1 MNKAIFLDRDGTINV
16 EKDYLYKIE
25 EFELIPNVIN
35 GLRMLQNS
43 GYLLIIITNQSGIA
57 RGYYS
62 ENDYEK
68 LTAWMLDMFEKE
80 GVRIAGVYYCPHHP
94 KAKIEQYRIK
104 CKCRKPKL
112 ELFLRAVED
121 FNLDLDKSFAIGD
134 KIRDCEICKE
144 SGCQGYLISNNE
156 DSNLIEAVKNGE
168 YNRVKYAKDLYT
180 AAIEILSK

>member
-1 MNKAIFLDRDGTINV
+1 M
-16 EKDYLYKIE
+16 
-25 EFELIPNVIN
+25 
-35 GLRMLQNS
+35 
-43 GYLLIIITNQSGIA
+43 
-57 RGYYS
+57 
-62 ENDYEK
+62 
-68 LTAWMLDMFEKE
+68 
-80 GVRIAGVYYCPHHP
+80 
-94 KAKIEQYRIK
+94 
-104 CKCRKPKL
+104 
-112 ELFLRAVED
+112 RAVED